1 MPKHWLDKGKQ
12 SSKKGRKTEKS
23 SAKKF
28 GGRCVPNS
36 GAIEGAGGDFEISA
50 SAPEQH
56 DFLVEHKHTDKKSF
70 RVTTNTLEKIAG
82 EAYRAN
88 RRPALMV
95 HFEDGEEYLV
105 IRVCDTSWEIE
116 QCADDT

>member
-1 MPKHWLDKGKQ
+1 MEKTNQPQ
-12 SSKKGRKTEKS
+12 KKGRTTEKS

-36 GAIEGAGGDFEISA
+36 GAIQGGGGDFYA
-50 SAPEQH
+50 SGPLPEQH

-70 RVTTNTLEKIAG
+70 RVTRGILEKIAG
-82 EAYRAN
+82 EAFRDN
-88 RRPALMV
+88 RKPALVV

-105 IRVCDTSWEIE
+105 LRVCDTEWE
-116 QCADDT
+116 ATP

>member
-1 MPKHWLDKGKQ
+1 MAQHWTEKGSQ
-12 SSKKGRKTEKS
+12 SSKKGREAEKS

-28 GGRCVPNS
+28 GGRCIPNS
-36 GAIEGAGGDFEISA
+36 GAIEGAGGDFEVSA
-50 SAPEQH
+50 SVPEQH
-56 DFLVEHKHTDKKSF
+56 DFLVEHKWTGAKSF
-70 RVTTNTLEKIAG
+70 RVTTNTLDKIAG

-105 IRVCDTSWEIE
+105 IRVCDTDWERE
-116 QCADDT
+116 VEP

>member
-1 MPKHWLDKGKQ
+1 MDKGNQ

-28 GGRCVPNS
+28 GGRLVPNS
-36 GAIEGAGGDFEISA
+36 GAIPGAGGDWYQADSV
-50 SAPEQH
+50 PEQH
-56 DFLVEHKHTDKKSF
+56 NFLFEHKHTDDKSF

-95 HFEDGEEYLV
+95 HFEDGEEYIVL
-105 IRVCDTSWEIE
+105 RACDTGWEVE
-116 QCADDT
+116 E